1 MKLKPL
7 LISLAAVSALAAGAA
22 NAAQVI
28 VTTGAGYV
36 KMVDALAALYQK
48 ETGVAVEKSFGGNIG
63 QMLAQVKHGSG
74 VNVVISDEASPT
86 MRSHPTPGAS
96 ATRRSSSSGA
106 RDLS

>member
-36 KMVDALAALYQK
+36 KMVDALAALYQNCLLY
-48 ETGVAVEKSFGGNIG
+48 T
-63 QMLAQVKHGSG
+63 
-74 VNVVISDEASPT
+74 SDAADE
-86 MRSHPTPGAS
+86 
-96 ATRRSSSSGA
+96 
-106 RDLS
+106 

>member
-48 ETGVAVEKSFGGNIG
+48 ET
-63 QMLAQVKHGSG
+63 
-74 VNVVISDEASPT
+74 ASPS
-86 MRSHPTPGAS
+86 RRAS
-96 ATRRSSSSGA
+96 AATSA
-106 RDLS
+106 RCSPK